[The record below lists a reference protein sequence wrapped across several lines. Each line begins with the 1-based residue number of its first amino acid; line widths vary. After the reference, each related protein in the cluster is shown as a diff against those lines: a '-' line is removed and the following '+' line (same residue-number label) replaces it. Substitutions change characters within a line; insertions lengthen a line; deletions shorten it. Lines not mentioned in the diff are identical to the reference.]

1 MANNIMTVGK
11 TTKTERK
18 EEKTM
23 KYTKAQYSKNYKLTY
38 KEYNIVR
45 KIAFIVMQNKNN
57 KIYNDKTVD
66 PASKRFYKYDEIY
79 KAIIKK
85 PTTEIQD
92 LIDRYQE
99 HQEKQELIRE
109 GQVIQREQ
117 ELKAHQEQVDKY
129 FKRIQEI
136 KTHNLETFINRIK
149 GTPEER
155 TKALNWFNTLSYAQQ
170 ESVINKVDN
179 YLFKQQH
186 EETEIA
192 TSYIE
197 NM

>member
-1 MANNIMTVGK
+1 MANNIKTVGK

-18 EEKTM
+18 EEQTM

-45 KIAFIVMQNKNN
+45 KLAFIVMQNKNN
-57 KIYNDKTVD
+57 KIYNDKTID

-79 KAIIKK
+79 KAIIKR

-99 HQEKQELIRE
+99 HQEKQELLRE

-155 TKALNWFNTLSYAQQ
+155 TKALNWFNTLTYDQQ

-179 YLFKQQH
+179 YLFRQQH
-186 EETEIA
+186 EEAEVA

>member
-1 MANNIMTVGK
+1 MANNIKTVGK

-18 EEKTM
+18 EEQTM

-45 KIAFIVMQNKNN
+45 KLAFIVMQNKNN

-85 PTTEIQD
+85 PITEIQD

-99 HQEKQELIRE
+99 HQEKQELLRE

-155 TKALNWFNTLSYAQQ
+155 TKALNWFNTLTYDQQ

-179 YLFKQQH
+179 YLFRQQH
-186 EETEIA
+186 EEAEVA

>member
-99 HQEKQELIRE
+99 HQEKQELLRE

>member
-1 MANNIMTVGK
+1 MANNIKTVGK

-18 EEKTM
+18 EETTM

-45 KIAFIVMQNKNN
+45 KLAFIVMQNKNN

-66 PASKRFYKYDEIY
+66 PATKRYFKYDEIY

-85 PTTEIQD
+85 PKAEIQD
-92 LIDRYQE
+92 LVSKYLE
-99 HQEKQELIRE
+99 HQEKQELLRE

-155 TKALNWFNTLSYAQQ
+155 TKALNWFNTLTYDQQ

-179 YLFKQQH
+179 YLFRQQH
-186 EETEIA
+186 EEAEVA

>member
-11 TTKTERK
+11 TTRTERK

-99 HQEKQELIRE
+99 HQEKQELLRE